1 MSQSSPASAAA
12 NPRSLPSSPPTANL
26 AGRGLAA
33 AIGAFVIWGL
43 FPLYLRGLS
52 TVPSLQIIAHRILW
66 SCLFLLAW
74 MGLRGELGQLREAAL
89 RKGVL
94 LRLAGTAL
102 LISANWIAFV
112 WAINNDHVLDVSLG
126 YYINPLFNVLLGV
139 FVLSE
144 RLNRAQ
150 WAAVGIAAVGV
161 AYIALFSGHVPW
173 VALVVGVSFALY
185 GLVRK
190 TVSVDALPGLTI
202 ETLLLV
208 PFAAAFLFWCE
219 SQGVGAFTHQT
230 TLVDVLLVVSGVITA
245 IPLFLFAFGARQIP
259 YSTIG
264 VLQFIA
270 PSLQLA
276 SGVIVFN
283 EPFGHDRAVGFLFI
297 WVALAIYAGH
307 GLWQART
314 RKLATA

>member
-1 MSQSSPASAAA
+1 LAA
-12 NPRSLPSSPPTANL
+12 
-26 AGRGLAA
+26 RGLAA

-43 FPLYLRGLS
+43 FPLFLKGLS

-74 MGLRGELGQLREAAL
+74 MGLRGELAQLREAAL

-150 WAAVGIAAVGV
+150 WAAVGVAAVGV
-161 AYIALFSGHVPW
+161 AYLALFSGHVPW

-208 PFAAAFLFWCE
+208 PFAGGFLFWCE
-219 SQGVGAFTHQT
+219 SQGVAAFAHST
-230 TLVDVLLVVSGVITA
+230 TFVDVLLVLSGVVTA
-245 IPLFLFAFGARQIP
+245 IPLFLFAYGARQIP

-276 SGVIVFN
+276 SGVLVFN

-297 WVALAIYAGH
+297 WVALVIYAGH

>member
-1 MSQSSPASAAA
+1 MSQPAPASAAA
-12 NPRSLPSSPPTANL
+12 NALPSSPATVGST
-26 AGRGLAA
+26 GRGFAA
-33 AIGAFVIWGL
+33 AVGAFVIWGL
-43 FPLYLRGLS
+43 FPLFLKGLA

-66 SCLFLLAW
+66 SCVLLLVW
-74 MGLRGELGQLREAAL
+74 MGLRGELGQLREAAQ

-94 LRLAGTAL
+94 LRLTGTAL

-161 AYIALFSGHVPW
+161 VYLALFSGHVPW
-173 VALVVGVSFALY
+173 VALIVGVSFALY

-202 ETLLLV
+202 ETVLLV

-219 SQGVGAFTHQT
+219 SHGVGAFTHQT
-230 TLVDVLLVVSGVITA
+230 TMVDVLLVLSGVITA
-245 IPLFLFAFGARQIP
+245 IPLFLFAYGARQIP

-276 SGVIVFN
+276 SGVLVFN

-297 WVALAIYAGH
+297 WVALVIYAGH